1 MRALFTGGSSPL
13 GMRVLQCVLDS
24 EQYDEVWCSVH
35 EQHVTIKH
43 PKLRILRLSLE
54 EPVDLREIPEPLN
67 QVIHFAATTHS
78 GNEQEYWQTNLRG
91 TVKLMEAARAR
102 GCQRFFFVS
111 TRCATEG
118 SGAYAES
125 KRAAELELQKVDWE
139 SLVILRPAEIY
150 GLTGTEGVDRLL
162 KLGKRFHVVPLLWGS
177 RKVQFAPLHG
187 DDFTAIACALLMEP
201 RRGVHILDVCGP
213 ENLSGAEIASR
224 IARGYGALPIPLW
237 WPAFRLILRGL
248 QVVGV
253 YAVNPDQIRRLEG
266 SKTAY
271 ASSNDDTLNRP
282 MKRFLHE

>member
-13 GMRVLQCVLDS
+13 GRRVLQCVLDS

-35 EQHVTIKH
+35 EQDVTIKH
-43 PKLRILRLSLE
+43 PKLRNLRLSLE
-54 EPVDLREIPEPLN
+54 DPVDLSQIPEPLT
-67 QVIHFAATTHS
+67 QVIHFAATTHAED
-78 GNEQEYWQTNLRG
+78 EQEYWQTNLRG

-139 SLVILRPAEIY
+139 SLVVLRPAEIY
-150 GLTGTEGVDRLL
+150 GLTGKEGIDRLL
-162 KLGKRFHVVPLLWGS
+162 KLGTRRHVVPLLWGS
-177 RKVQFAPLHG
+177 RKVQFAPLHA
-187 DDFTAIACALLMEP
+187 DDFTAIACDLLKEQ

-213 ENLSGAEIASR
+213 ENLSGREIASR
-224 IARGYGALPIPLW
+224 IAGSCGALPIPLW
-237 WPAFRLILRGL
+237 WPAFRLILQGL

-253 YAVNPDQIRRLEG
+253 NAVNPDQIKRLEG
-266 SKTAY
+266 SKTAQ
-271 ASSNDDTLNRP
+271 ASSNDDTLNRS
-282 MKRFLHE
+282 MKRFLRE